1 MTEYYPLLSDAV
13 ARLPDQTPEA
23 RRAVYDRARKALV
36 NHYTAME
43 HPRADID
50 HEVGALDAAIARLEA
65 ELDPLSRAIAEAVA
79 AVAVP
84 DTFEPERVEVVSE
97 GPAPRHE
104 PNRVQLPKAGT
115 FSQAASEEPVNELA
129 PAAPKLRPIA
139 PQAGEAEPSNWRLL
153 TVASVIGL
161 CVAGVA
167 LAAYFWRDQDPARKS
182 IVATQATP
190 EAPSSGKISGRIA
203 GGSGGPAQ
211 QPVATVSV
219 PTVPVRPSAPVADAT
234 PPVASAATNANIQVA
249 QRAGLLVGTPDDQ
262 QNVKTYEGTVV
273 WRVESVNKGEGQ
285 PVATVLKADIDIPE
299 AKLKSSMVLQKNLD
313 PTLPATHTMELRFT
327 PQPGSDI
334 SNVSDITTPGMRNN
348 GEPSGQPLAGVP
360 VKIAQ
365 NWFLVG
371 LSQTET
377 LKNAE
382 LIRKNAWFDVPL
394 QLANGKLAKLTFE
407 KGVPG
412 EKAIGEAFAAW
423 QRTSE

>member
-1 MTEYYPLLSDAV
+1 MTEYYPLLANAV

-36 NHYTAME
+36 SHYTAME

-50 HEVGALDAAIARLEA
+50 NEVGALDAAIARLEA

-84 DTFEPERVEVVSE
+84 DAFEPERVEAVPVQ
-97 GPAPRHE
+97 PAPRPE
-104 PNRVQLPKAGT
+104 PSRIHLPKADA
-115 FSQAASEEPVNELA
+115 FSQPAGEEPASEIA
-129 PAAPKLRPIA
+129 PAVPKLRPIA
-139 PQAGEAEPSNWRLL
+139 PQAGEAERGNWRLL
-153 TVASVIGL
+153 TLACVIGL

-167 LAAYFWRDQDPARKS
+167 LAAYLWRDQDPARKS
-182 IVATQATP
+182 IVATQAVP

-203 GGSGGPAQ
+203 GGSAGPAQ

-219 PTVPVRPSAPVADAT
+219 PTVPVRPTAPAVVDAT
-234 PPVASAATNANIQVA
+234 PPLASAATNASIQVA

-313 PTLPATHTMELRFT
+313 QTLPATHTMELRFA
-327 PQPGSDI
+327 PQPGSDV
-334 SNVSDITTPGMRNN
+334 SNVTEITTPGMRNN

-371 LSQTET
+371 LSQNET
-377 LKNAE
+377 QKNVE
-382 LIRKNAWFDVPL
+382 LIKKNAWFDVPL

-423 QRTSE
+423 Q